1 MLIYV
6 INLHRRPERLDAMRE
21 ELKKQG
27 LNAKLFTAID
37 EKPGYIG
44 CKKSHLLLFEKC
56 KTEPFFLILE
66 DDCTFIEDISY
77 FDECVRQLPLNWD
90 CLYLGGS
97 PRKPQERYSDNL
109 FWANGVYTTHA
120 ILWHNRKGGAIE
132 YILSHKDDIEKID
145 NYFASVIQPL
155 FNCYL
160 TYPLIITQIQ
170 SPSDTCKRS
179 DLSTIVKNY
188 NIFCK

>member
-37 EKPGYIG
+37 SKIG
-44 CKKSHLLLFEKC
+44 WQGCRDSHLAVLDKC
-56 KTEPFFLILE
+56 QKDPFFIILE
-66 DDCTFIEDISY
+66 DDCTFVEDISY
-77 FDECVRQLPLNWD
+77 LDECVRQLPKEWD

-109 FWANGVYTTHA
+109 FKANGVYTTHA
-120 ILWHNRKGGAIE
+120 ILWHTRKGGAVE

-155 FNCYL
+155 LNCYL
-160 TYPLIITQIQ
+160 SYPLILSQTQTQ
-170 SPSDTCKRS
+170 SDTCRRS
-179 DLSTIVKNY
+179 DTSTIIKNF
-188 NIFCK
+188 NAFCK